1 MKQLSCGIVLKTN
14 KGYLLCHP
22 TGRNEPVFD
31 IPKGCKEEN
40 ETEWECATRELKEET
55 GLVLTPQ
62 NTTYIT
68 NLGRHKYI
76 KGKKDLHLFY
86 VEMDEDIQLSQL
98 ACTSLIDG
106 SNKPE
111 VDYYVFASDFSQ
123 CFPSLQKV
131 LNSIDF

>member
-55 GLVLTPQ
+55 GLVITPQ

-76 KGKKDLHLFY
+76 SGKDLHLFY

-98 ACTSLIDG
+98 VCTSLIDG

-111 VDYYVFASDFSQ
+111 VDYYVWAKDFSQ

-131 LNSIDF
+131 LNNINF

>member
-1 MKQLSCGIVLKTN
+1 MKKLSCGIVLQTRY
-14 KGYLLCHP
+14 GYLLCHP
-22 TGRNEPVFD
+22 TGRREPVFD

-55 GLVLTPQ
+55 GLIVTSQ
-62 NTTYIT
+62 NTSVIK

-76 KGKKDLHLFY
+76 SGKDLHLFY
-86 VEMDEDIQLSQL
+86 CKMNDVDKSKLV
-98 ACTSLIDG
+98 CTSLIEKTG
-106 SNKPE
+106 KPE

>member
-1 MKQLSCGIVLKTN
+1 MKKLSCGIVLQTRY
-14 KGYLLCHP
+14 GYLLCHP
-22 TGRNEPVFD
+22 TGRKEPVFD

-55 GLVLTPQ
+55 GLVVTSQ
-62 NTTYIT
+62 NTSVIK
-68 NLGRHKYI
+68 NLGQHKYI

-86 VEMDEDIQLSQL
+86 VEMKDDVQLSQL
-98 ACTSLIDG
+98 SCTSLIDG
-106 SNKPE
+106 TDKPE